1 MPSLRCATTDCAFCT
16 GWDQRLGPTE
26 PKRYPEMTN
35 VKQGVNRPKRMRLP
49 LSQLTTEPDTFQ
61 FREFETVEDHVR
73 SLTDA
78 IKAGHV
84 LDPMTVWKRGDAD
97 HVVVDGH
104 HRHAAYTAAGYAK
117 AIPVV
122 VHECNETDAVL
133 LALNE
138 NTKTKLPMSKTERD
152 NAAWRLVCSDHKLSR
167 AQTVKATGVSD
178 GTVAKMRRARKA
190 LDEQEVELPD
200 TWLMAM
206 KALKGIEQQEWD
218 EDMQEQVIEA
228 MAKALD
234 DEIGDVLGR
243 MGSRQWE
250 AVARVLERRLS
261 KQVLAYVVDE
271 LREDDEDEEDLPF

>member
-1 MPSLRCATTDCAFCT
+1 MN
-16 GWDQRLGPTE
+16 TE
-26 PKRYPEMTN
+26 I
-35 VKQGVNRPKRMRLP
+35 QGVKRPKRMRLP
-49 LSQLTTEPDTFQ
+49 LSQLVTEPDTFQ

-78 IKAGHV
+78 LRAGNE
-84 LDPMTVWKRGDAD
+84 LDPMTVWKRGEGD

-104 HRHAAYTAAGYAK
+104 HRHAAYTAAGYAM
-117 AIPVV
+117 AVPVV
-122 VHECNETDAVL
+122 VHECSETDAVL

-138 NTKTKLPMSKTERD
+138 NTKTKLPMTKTERD

-167 AQTVKATGVSD
+167 ADTVKATGVSD
-178 GTVAKMRRARKA
+178 GTVAKMRRTRKL
-190 LDEQEVELPD
+190 LDEQEAELPD
-200 TWLMAM
+200 TWWMAM
-206 KALKGIEQQEWD
+206 RAAKGIEQQEWN

-228 MAKALD
+228 RAKALD
-234 DEIGDVLGR
+234 DAIGKELGR

-271 LREDDEDEEDLPF
+271 LSEDDEDEEDLPF

>member
-1 MPSLRCATTDCAFCT
+1 MTDEK
-16 GWDQRLGPTE
+16 QR
-26 PKRYPEMTN
+26 
-35 VKQGVNRPKRMRLP
+35 VNRPKRMRLP
-49 LSQLTTEPDTFQ
+49 LSQLTTEPHTFQ

-73 SLTDA
+73 SLTEA
-78 IKAGHV
+78 IRTGDE

-122 VHECNETDAVL
+122 VHECSETDAVL

-138 NTKTKLPMSKTERD
+138 NTKTKLPMTKTERD
-152 NAAWRLVCSDHKLSR
+152 NAAWRLVCSDHQLSK
-167 AQTVKATGVSD
+167 AQTVKATGVSN
-178 GTVAKMRRARKA
+178 GTVAKMRRTRKA
-190 LDEQEVELPD
+190 LEEQEAELPD
-200 TWLMAM
+200 TWWMAM
-206 KALKGIEQQEWD
+206 RALKGIEQQEWD

-228 MAKALD
+228 RAKALD
-234 DEIGDVLGR
+234 DAIGKELGR

>member
-1 MPSLRCATTDCAFCT
+1 MN
-16 GWDQRLGPTE
+16 TE
-26 PKRYPEMTN
+26 IQW
-35 VKQGVNRPKRMRLP
+35 VKRPKRMRLP
-49 LSQLTTEPDTFQ
+49 LSQLVTEPDTFQ

-73 SLTDA
+73 CLTDA
-78 IKAGHV
+78 LRAGNE
-84 LDPMTVWKRGDAD
+84 LDPMTVWKRDEGD

-117 AIPVV
+117 AVPVI
-122 VHECNETDAVL
+122 VHEGSETDAVL

-138 NTKTKLPMSKTERD
+138 NTKTKLPMTKTERD

-178 GTVAKMRRARKA
+178 GTIAKMRRTRKMLDGQEAELPGTWWMAMRKA
-190 LDEQEVELPD
+190 
-200 TWLMAM
+200 
-206 KALKGIEQQEWD
+206 KGIEQQEWN

-228 MAKALD
+228 RAKALD
-234 DEIGDVLGR
+234 DAIGKELGR

-261 KQVLAYVVDE
+261 KQVLVYVVDE
-271 LREDDEDEEDLPF
+271 LSEDDEDEENLPF

>member
-1 MPSLRCATTDCAFCT
+1 
-16 GWDQRLGPTE
+16 
-26 PKRYPEMTN
+26 MTKE
-35 VKQGVNRPKRMRLP
+35 KQGVNRPKRMRLP

-84 LDPMTVWKRGDAD
+84 LDPMTVWKRGEAD

-104 HRHAAYTAAGYAK
+104 HRHAAYIRAGHTK
-117 AIPVV
+117 AVPVV
-122 VHECNETDAVL
+122 VHECSETDAVL

-138 NTKTKLPMSKTERD
+138 NTKTKLPMTKTERD

-178 GTVAKMRRARKA
+178 RTVAKMRRHRTV
-190 LDEQEVELPD
+190 LDDQEAELPD
-200 TWLMAM
+200 SWWMAM
-206 KALKGIEQQEWD
+206 RAVKGIEQEEWD
-218 EDMQEQVIEA
+218 EDMQEQAIETR
-228 MAKALD
+228 AKALD
-234 DEIGDVLGR
+234 DAIGKELGR

-250 AVARVLERRLS
+250 AVARVLEWRLS